1 MRKSQWFCNPNF
13 DYFSHFREELE
24 RKDSYGHYKLQGEET
39 LQKFFKKL
47 KFDYI
52 SLRLPDVL
60 GPRDNTNRFW
70 KCFLWTKLNDIIG
83 NVTIPKSL
91 RNSPLSFV
99 YSQDVAQLIYSLTD
113 DVYDSHVY
121 NQAYNLAFDETISLK
136 DLFTTMTRFLGNES
150 IEISEGEFGIGFPSV
165 MRGPVDTQKAVDLL
179 NWKPTPIK
187 QALHDIIQFY
197 NEAQFNGNYK
207 YILDRVLEFHGI
219 KREKYGQFVVKHH
232 EELENR
238 KSKEEL

>member
-1 MRKSQWFCNPNF
+1 M
-13 DYFSHFREELE
+13 
-24 RKDSYGHYKLQGEET
+24 
-39 LQKFFKKL
+39 
-47 KFDYI
+47 
-52 SLRLPDVL
+52 RLPDVI

-91 RNSPLSFV
+91 ENSPLSFV
-99 YSQDVAQLIYSLTD
+99 YSQDVAQLIYSLTN

-136 DLFTTMTRFLGNES
+136 DLFTTMARFLGNES
-150 IEISEGEFGIGFPSV
+150 INIVDGELGIGFPSV
-165 MRGPVDTQKAVDLL
+165 TRGPVDILKAINLL
-179 NWKPTPIK
+179 DWKPTPIK
-187 QALHDIIQFY
+187 QALQDTIQFY

-207 YILDRVLEFHGI
+207 YILDRVLEFHGV

-232 EELENR
+232 EELESR
-238 KSKEEL
+238 KLKEEL

>member
-1 MRKSQWFCNPNF
+1 M
-13 DYFSHFREELE
+13 
-24 RKDSYGHYKLQGEET
+24 
-39 LQKFFKKL
+39 
-47 KFDYI
+47 
-52 SLRLPDVL
+52 
-60 GPRDNTNRFW
+60 
-70 KCFLWTKLNDIIG
+70 
-83 NVTIPKSL
+83 
-91 RNSPLSFV
+91 
-99 YSQDVAQLIYSLTD
+99 A
-113 DVYDSHVY
+113 
-121 NQAYNLAFDETISLK
+121 
-136 DLFTTMTRFLGNES
+136 RFLGNES

-165 MRGPVDTQKAVDLL
+165 MRGPVDTQKAFNLL
-179 NWKPTPIK
+179 DWKPTPIK